1 LIQQTGHWESR
12 GKSLQVTSHA
22 VWLKHSDQ
30 NFSQHLINHY
40 PLDDHPF
47 FLQMVK
53 LKVNLK
59 RQIQAMWQTTESLL
73 PVFMEQR
80 HLLDEWS
87 GGAIIL

>member
-1 LIQQTGHWESR
+1 MLSICLSGPYS
-12 GKSLQVTSHA
+12 
-22 VWLKHSDQ
+22 
-30 NFSQHLINHY
+30 SQHLFIDLN
-40 PLDDHPF
+40 
-47 FLQMVK
+47 VK
-53 LKVNLK
+53 QVNLK